1 MTTGVDLI
9 TNGHV
14 EATAFELTVLLA
26 QGTGLAEA
34 MNTAIPARMFL

>member
-1 MTTGVDLI
+1 MTIGVDLI

-26 QGTGLAEA
+26 QGTGIAEE
-34 MNTAIPARMFL
+34 MNTVIPARIFP